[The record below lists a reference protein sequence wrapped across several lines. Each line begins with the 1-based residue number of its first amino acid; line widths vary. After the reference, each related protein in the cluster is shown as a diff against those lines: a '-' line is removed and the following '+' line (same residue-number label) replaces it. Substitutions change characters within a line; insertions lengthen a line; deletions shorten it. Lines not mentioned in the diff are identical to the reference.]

1 MAVAYPRLADSNRLE
16 HDGLVGAISGHD
28 AHVQQRRVLVLG
40 ATGYVGGRLVP
51 ELVGAG
57 FAVRCLTRTPAG
69 LSGTQ
74 WAPDVEVVEGDLSD
88 LSSIA
93 AAFED
98 VDQIVYLV
106 HSLGVGDDFMQQ
118 ERVTAHHARVAAERA
133 GVGHIVYVGGLGD
146 DSDTLSPHLQSRH
159 DVGVELAA
167 GDVPVTELRAAIILG
182 AGSASFEMLRSL
194 VEVLPAMLAPRWV
207 TSTRVQPIA
216 ISDLLTY
223 LVAAIRRG
231 PVDHHDIVEI
241 GAREEFSYRGLMHT
255 YADVAGLRRRLIIPI
270 PFLTPRLSAHWVN
283 LVTPLPKALADSL
296 IGSLKNDVVVTD
308 DSASAL
314 SDHEPLGV
322 VAAIEAALS
331 AIEDLDIPTRWSGYS
346 SRQLAA
352 RPAPWDPDWAGGTV
366 YEDRRTLTVAA
377 PVENVQR
384 VVRGV
389 GGERGWYGFG
399 PLWAVRGA
407 LDKLVG
413 GVGLR
418 RGRRHPD
425 DIMVGE
431 ALDFW
436 RVDAVDDDLFR
447 LHAEMK
453 VPGDAWLEWRTSP
466 AAGGTE
472 VTQRARF
479 VPRGIFGRL
488 YWWVL
493 VPVHAVIF
501 PAMLR
506 RMMRAAGEVV

>member
-1 MAVAYPRLADSNRLE
+1 MDSR
-16 HDGLVGAISGHD
+16 
-28 AHVQQRRVLVLG
+28 QRILVLG

-51 ELVGAG
+51 ELLHAG
-57 FAVRCLTRTPAG
+57 FTVRCLTRTPQALG
-69 LSGTQ
+69 GTA
-74 WAPDVEVVEGDLSD
+74 WAADVEVVEGDLSD
-88 LSSIA
+88 LSSVGA
-93 AAFED
+93 AMD
-98 VDQIVYLV
+98 GVDQAVYLV

-118 ERVTAHHARVAAERA
+118 EQVTARNARLAAEEA

-146 DSDTLSPHLQSRH
+146 DADTLSPHLRSRH
-159 DVGVELAA
+159 DVGAELAS
-167 GDVPVTELRAAIILG
+167 GTVPVTELRAAIILG

-207 TSTRVQPIA
+207 TQTRVQPIA
-216 ISDLLTY
+216 IADLLTY
-223 LVAAIRRG
+223 LVAAISRG
-231 PVDHHDIVEI
+231 AVESHDIVEV
-241 GAREEFSYRGLMHT
+241 GAPDDYTYRGLMHA
-255 YADVAGLRRRLIIPI
+255 YADIAGLRRRWIIPV

-296 IGSLKNDVVVTD
+296 IGSLKNDVVVTNR
-308 DSASAL
+308 SAQAL
-314 SDHEPLGV
+314 SDHRPMSVE
-322 VAAIEAALS
+322 AAIESALS
-331 AIEDLDIPTRWSGYS
+331 AVEDLDIPTRWSGYS

-366 YEDRRTLTVAA
+366 YEDCRRIAVDA
-377 PVENVQR
+377 PASDVQR

-399 PLWAVRGA
+399 PLWAVRGVV
-407 LDKLVG
+407 DKVFG

-425 DIMVGE
+425 DIAVGE

-436 RVDAVDDDLFR
+436 RVDALDDDLFR

-453 VPGDAWLEWRTSP
+453 VPGDAWLEWRTAP
-466 AAGGTE
+466 APDGVATI

-479 VPRGIFGRL
+479 VPRGIVGRA

-493 VPVHAVIF
+493 VPFHSFIF
-501 PAMLR
+501 PVMLR
-506 RMMRAAGEVV
+506 RMMRAVGQRD

>member
-1 MAVAYPRLADSNRLE
+1 MERP
-16 HDGLVGAISGHD
+16 
-28 AHVQQRRVLVLG
+28 RRVLVLG

-51 ELVGAG
+51 ELLAAG
-57 FAVRCLTRTPAG
+57 FDVRCLTRTPAG
-69 LSGTQ
+69 LSGTE
-74 WAPDVEVVEGDLSD
+74 WASRVEVVEGDLSD
-88 LSSIA
+88 LPSIA
-93 AAFED
+93 EAFD
-98 VDQIVYLV
+98 GVDQIVYLV

-118 ERVTAHHARVAAERA
+118 ELVTAHHARLAAEWA

-146 DSDTLSPHLQSRH
+146 DADTLSPHLRSRH
-159 DVGVELAA
+159 DVGIELAA
-167 GDVPVTELRAAIILG
+167 GEVPVTELRAAIVLG

-231 PVDHHDIVEI
+231 PVDHHDVIEI
-241 GAREEFSYRGLMHT
+241 GSREEFTYRGLMHA
-255 YADVAGLRRRLIIPI
+255 YADVAGLRRRLIVPV

-283 LVTPLPKALADSL
+283 LVTPLPKTLADSL

-308 DSASAL
+308 DSAAAL
-314 SDHEPLGV
+314 SAHEPLGV
-322 VAAIEAALS
+322 VEAIEAALS
-331 AIEDLDIPTRWSGYS
+331 AVEDLDIPTRWSGYAS
-346 SRQLAA
+346 QQLAA

-366 YEDRRTLTVAA
+366 YEDRRTLTVQA
-377 PVENVQR
+377 PAENVQR

-407 LDKLVG
+407 VDKLVG

-425 DIMVGE
+425 DISVGE

-436 RVDAVDDDLFR
+436 RVDAVEDDLFR

-453 VPGDAWLEWRTSP
+453 VPGDAWLEWRTLP
-466 AAGGTE
+466 VDGGTE

-488 YWWVL
+488 YWWIL
-493 VPVHAVIF
+493 VPFHALIF

-506 RMMRAAGEVV
+506 RMMRAAGDVV

>member
-1 MAVAYPRLADSNRLE
+1 MDQDRKPL
-16 HDGLVGAISGHD
+16 
-28 AHVQQRRVLVLG
+28 VLVLG

-51 ELVGAG
+51 ELLRSG
-57 FAVRCLTRTPAG
+57 FDVRCMTRTPEG
-69 LSGTQ
+69 LSGTG
-74 WAPDVEVVEGDLSD
+74 WARDVDVVEGDLSD
-88 LSSIA
+88 LSSVDEV
-93 AAFED
+93 FTG
-98 VDQIVYLV
+98 VDQVVYLV
-106 HSLGVGDDFMQQ
+106 HSLGVGDDFMRQ
-118 ERVTAHHARVAAERA
+118 ERVTALHARVAAERA
-133 GVGHIVYVGGLGD
+133 GVGHLVYVGGLGD
-146 DSDTLSPHLQSRH
+146 DDDELSPHLRSRH
-159 DVGVELAA
+159 DVGDELAA
-167 GDVPVTELRAAIILG
+167 GPIPVTELRAAIILG

-207 TSTRVQPIA
+207 TRTRVQPIA

-223 LVAAIRRG
+223 LLAAIRRG
-231 PVDHHDIVEI
+231 PGEAHEIVEI
-241 GAREEFSYRGLMHT
+241 GTREEFSYRDLMHA
-255 YADVAGLRRRLIIPI
+255 YADVAGLRRRLVIPV

-283 LVTPLPKALADSL
+283 LVTPLPKGLADSL

-308 DSASAL
+308 DSAQAL
-314 SDHEPLGV
+314 SDHEPLSVG
-322 VAAIEAALS
+322 AAIEAALS
-331 AIEDLDIPTRWSGYS
+331 AVEDLDIPTRWSGYS

-366 YEDRRTLTVAA
+366 YEDVRTISVPASAA
-377 PVENVQR
+377 NVQR

-399 PLWAVRGA
+399 PLWAARGA
-407 LDKLVG
+407 VDKVFG

-425 DIMVGE
+425 EISVGE

-436 RVDAVDDDLFR
+436 RVEVADEDLFR

-453 VPGDAWLEWRTSP
+453 VPGDAWLEWRTSI
-466 AAGGTE
+466 ALDGSGTV

-488 YWWVL
+488 YWWIL
-493 VPVHAVIF
+493 VPFHAVIF

-506 RMMRAAGEVV
+506 RMMSSAGDPV

>member
-1 MAVAYPRLADSNRLE
+1 M
-16 HDGLVGAISGHD
+16 
-28 AHVQQRRVLVLG
+28 LVLG

-51 ELVGAG
+51 ELLAAG
-57 FAVRCLTRTPAG
+57 FDVRCLTRTPAG
-69 LSGTQ
+69 LSGTE

-88 LSSIA
+88 LSSIGT
-93 AAFED
+93 AFDD

-118 ERVTAHHARVAAERA
+118 ERVTAHHARLAAERA
-133 GVGHIVYVGGLGD
+133 GVGHIVYVGGLGA
-146 DSDTLSPHLQSRH
+146 DSDTLSPHLRSRH

-167 GDVPVTELRAAIILG
+167 GSVPVTELRAAIILG

-231 PVDHHDIVEI
+231 PSDRPAGHHDIIEV
-241 GAREEFSYRGLMHT
+241 GAREQFTYRGLMHT
-255 YADVAGLRRRLIIPI
+255 YADVAGVRRRLIIPV

-322 VAAIEAALS
+322 AEAIEAALS
-331 AIEDLDIPTRWSGYS
+331 AVEDLDIPTRWSGYS

-366 YEDRRTLTVAA
+366 YEDRRTVTVAA

-384 VVRGV
+384 VVRGI

-399 PLWAVRGA
+399 PLWAARGA

-436 RVDAVDDDLFR
+436 RVDAVEDDLFR

-453 VPGDAWLEWRTSP
+453 VPGDAWLEWRTESSP
-466 AAGGTE
+466 HGTV
-472 VTQRARF
+472 VTQRARY

-493 VPVHAVIF
+493 VPFHAVIF

>member
-1 MAVAYPRLADSNRLE
+1 VL
-16 HDGLVGAISGHD
+16 DGSVDVIAGHD
-28 AHVQQRRVLVLG
+28 AQVEARRRILVLG

-51 ELVGAG
+51 ELLGAG
-57 FAVRCLTRTPAG
+57 FDVRCLTRTPAG
-69 LSGTQ
+69 LSGTE

-88 LSSIA
+88 LSSIGT
-93 AAFED
+93 AFDD
-98 VDQIVYLV
+98 VDQVVYLV

-146 DSDTLSPHLQSRH
+146 DSDTLSPHLRSRH

-167 GDVPVTELRAAIILG
+167 GEVAVTELRAAIILG

-207 TSTRVQPIA
+207 TRTRVQPIA

-231 PVDHHDIVEI
+231 PSDHPAGHHDIIEI
-241 GAREEFSYRGLMHT
+241 GAREEYSYRGLMHA
-255 YADVAGLRRRLIIPI
+255 YADVAGLRRRLIIPV

-308 DSASAL
+308 DSASSL

-322 VAAIEAALS
+322 VEAIEAALS
-331 AIEDLDIPTRWSGYS
+331 AVEDLDIPTRWSGYS

-366 YEDRRTLTVAA
+366 YEDRRTVTVAA
-377 PVENVQR
+377 TVDDVQR

-389 GGERGWYGFG
+389 GGQRGWYGFG

-436 RVDAVDDDLFR
+436 RVAAVEDDLFR

-466 AAGGTE
+466 SPHGTV
-472 VTQRARF
+472 VTQRARY

-493 VPVHAVIF
+493 VPFHAVIF

-506 RMMRAAGEVV
+506 RMMRTAGELV